1 MIRPLVAVAVVAASS
16 SLLFGAPASADEWY
30 DGPCTDN
37 VGVTVV
43 IDFQELGGG
52 VNVRCAPGPVTSG
65 LDALVRAGI
74 AWEPP
79 LREPGFVCRIAG
91 QPGPDREAC
100 GVTPPPTAYWGYW
113 IAPRGGAWC
122 YSNTGAGNRVPPPGS
137 VEGWSFALDK
147 SSSQLPPPGFAP
159 PAAIPGTT
167 PNPLSPADCST
178 AAGPTTS
185 TTVAATTTTTTTSA
199 ATTTAAPT
207 TVATTTQAPAQPVPP
222 AGGAAGPTTTTS
234 TSPPG
239 TPTTSTTKPPA
250 GTTNPTASTTSTT
263 STTTTTTVSTTTTT
277 TPAST
282 APPSSSTAP
291 LGTVD
296 LGDDGRGEGGF
307 GFGTAAGMAAAG
319 ALAATSFVVVRRR
332 ARLG

>member
-16 SLLFGAPASADEWY
+16 SLLFGAPAAADEWY

-65 LDALVRAGI
+65 LDALDRAGI

-100 GVTPPPTAYWGYW
+100 GVTPPATAYWGYW

-147 SSSQLPPPGFAP
+147 TSTQLPPPGFAP
-159 PAAIPGTT
+159 PAPIPGTT
-167 PNPLSPADCST
+167 PNPLSPADCTT
-178 AAGPTTS
+178 ALAPTTS
-185 TTVAATTTTTTTSA
+185 TSTTT
-199 ATTTAAPT
+199 
-207 TVATTTQAPAQPVPP
+207 
-222 AGGAAGPTTTTS
+222 
-234 TSPPG
+234 
-239 TPTTSTTKPPA
+239 
-250 GTTNPTASTTSTT
+250 TTSTT
-263 STTTTTTVSTTTTT
+263 STTTTTAVPTTVAATTTRPPANPDPPAGGASGGPTTTSTAPASTTSSTAPATSTTSTTSTVATTTTT
-277 TPAST
+277 STTSTPPPTTAPAST
-282 APPSSSTAP
+282 APPPSSSIAP

>member
-16 SLLFGAPASADEWY
+16 SLLFAAPATADEWY

-37 VGVTVV
+37 VGITVV

-65 LDALVRAGI
+65 LDALDKAGI

-100 GVTPPPTAYWGYW
+100 GVTPPPSAYWGYW

-122 YSNTGAGNRVPPPGS
+122 YSNMGAGNRVPPPGS

-147 SSSQLPPPGFAP
+147 SSTRLPPPGFAP
-159 PAAIPGTT
+159 PAVTPGTT
-167 PNPLSPADCST
+167 PNPLSPGECS
-178 AAGPTTS
+178 ASASP
-185 TTVAATTTTTTTSA
+185 TTTTSPA
-199 ATTTAAPT
+199 PPATTTTAAPT
-207 TVATTTQAPAQPVPP
+207 TVAATTTQAPGNPVPP
-222 AGGAAGPTTTTS
+222 AGGAAPGPTTTS

-239 TPTTSTTKPPA
+239 ASATTTTTGVA
-250 GTTNPTASTTSTT
+250 GTTTTTTNAPTSTT
-263 STTTTTTVSTTTTT
+263 STSTTIPPVATTTTTSPTST
-277 TPAST
+277 T
-282 APPSSSTAP
+282 APPSSSVAP

-296 LGDDGRGEGGF
+296 LGDDQRGEGGF
-307 GFGTAAGMAAAG
+307 GFATAAGMAAAG

-332 ARLG
+332 ARLE